1 MLLLLDGFRKVISNE
16 AVNLKMDKDDME
28 FAHQFFLQGQD
39 RLLEFI
45 KRKVVFYLNIMWQC
59 FVPDMYGIIFLICS
73 LGICGQLASS
83 DCKCEVPFLF
93 LPSYRLVH
101 ATENETIG

>member
-1 MLLLLDGFRKVISNE
+1 MLLDGFRKVISNE

-45 KRKVVFYLNIMWQC
+45 KRKVVFYLNIVWQC
-59 FVPDMYGIIFLICS
+59 FVPDMYVIMFLICS
-73 LGICGQLASS
+73 LGIYGQLASMTVS
-83 DCKCEVPFLF
+83 AKWV
-93 LPSYRLVH
+93 S
-101 ATENETIG
+101 T